1 MTSELPER
9 QVGAGPQRQWEIF
22 LHGLAG
28 CRPRVPTDPARLE
41 DRARRVMSREAFAY
55 VAGGAGT
62 ESTQR
67 QNRAAFERWRIVPRV
82 LRDVSSRDLSV
93 RLLGDLLPA
102 PLLLA
107 PIGALEMAHRKADL
121 AVARAAAA
129 EGIPM
134 IVSCQASQPLEACAT
149 AMKDGLRWFQL
160 YWNKSNEVVASLVR
174 RAEAAGFS
182 AIVLTLDTGL
192 LAWRPRD
199 LDLGYLPFLRGRGIA
214 QYTSDPEFRG
224 TLSRLFGAPLT
235 PTAAPVWPRRILAL
249 ANSVR
254 RFPGP
259 LLALVRLGTSGAQLR
274 QFLATFGHP
283 SLSWSDLGF
292 LRDLTGLPLLL
303 KGILHPDDARLAVE
317 AGVNGIIV
325 SNHGGRQMDGAIA
338 ALDALPAVVEAVD
351 GRVPV
356 LMDSGIRCGADMFK
370 ALALGAAAVALGRPY
385 VYGLAIAGETGVSDV
400 IRNLIAE
407 FDLTMALAGCRNLA
421 EVRRESLTATL

>member
-1 MTSELPER
+1 
-9 QVGAGPQRQWEIF
+9 
-22 LHGLAG
+22 
-28 CRPRVPTDPARLE
+28 
-41 DRARRVMSREAFAY
+41 MSREGFAY

-62 ESTQR
+62 ESTQT

-129 EGIPM
+129 LGVPM
-134 IVSCQASQPLEACAT
+134 IVSSQASRPLEACAS
-149 AMKDGLRWFQL
+149 AMGDTPRWFQI
-160 YWNKSNEVVASLVR
+160 YRNKSNEVVASLVQ

-182 AIVLTLDTGL
+182 AIVLTVDTGL

-214 QYTSDPEFRG
+214 QYTSDPVFRE
-224 TLSRLFGAPLT
+224 TLTRLSGVPLT
-235 PTAAPVWPRRILAL
+235 PAAAPVWLHRILAF

-259 LLALVRLGTSGAQLR
+259 LLAMVRLGTSGAQLR
-274 QFLATFGHP
+274 HFLATFSHP
-283 SLSWSDLGF
+283 SLCWNDLGF
-292 LRDLTGLPLLL
+292 VRNLTRLPVLL
-303 KGILHPDDARLAVE
+303 KGILHPDDARRAVD
-317 AGVNGIIV
+317 AGIDGIIV

-338 ALDALPAVVEAVD
+338 ALDALPGVVDAVN

-370 ALALGAAAVALGRPY
+370 ALALGAAAVTLGRPY
-385 VYGLAIAGETGVSDV
+385 VYGLAIAGERGVRDV
-400 IRNLIAE
+400 MRNLIAE
-407 FDLTMALAGCRNLA
+407 FDLTMALAGCRNLE
-421 EVRRESLTATL
+421 EVRREMLTAAP

>member
-9 QVGAGPQRQWEIF
+9 EIGPGPRRQSEIF
-22 LHGLAG
+22 LQGLAG
-28 CRPRVPTDPARLE
+28 RRPRVPTDPARLE
-41 DRARRVMSREAFAY
+41 DRARRAMSREGFAY

-67 QNRAAFERWRIVPRV
+67 QNRAAFERWRIVPRM
-82 LRDVSSRDLSV
+82 LRNVSSRDLSV
-93 RLLGDLLPA
+93 RLLGDFLPA

-107 PIGALEMAHRKADL
+107 PIGALEVAHRKADL

-129 EGIPM
+129 QGIPM
-134 IVSCQASQPLEACAT
+134 IVSSQASRSLEACAT
-149 AMKDGLRWFQL
+149 AVRDGPRWFQL

-182 AIVLTLDTGL
+182 AIVLTVDTGL

-214 QYTSDPEFRG
+214 QYTSDPEFRDA
-224 TLSRLFGAPLT
+224 LSRPQVTPPAAPIWLRRIMAVAGSVPWFPAPLRKTLRIGASGAP
-235 PTAAPVWPRRILAL
+235 
-249 ANSVR
+249 VR
-254 RFPGP
+254 H
-259 LLALVRLGTSGAQLR
+259 
-274 QFLATFGHP
+274 FLATFSHP
-283 SLSWSDLGF
+283 SLCWNDLGF
-292 LRDLTGLPLLL
+292 IRDLTRLPLLL
-303 KGILHPDDARLAVE
+303 KGILHPDDARRAVE
-317 AGVNGIIV
+317 AGMDGIIV

-338 ALDALPAVVEAVD
+338 ALDALPGVVEAVD

-370 ALALGAAAVALGRPY
+370 ALALGAAAVTLGRPY
-385 VYGLAIAGETGVSDV
+385 VYGLAIAGEKGVRDV

-421 EVRRESLTATL
+421 EVRREMLTAAP